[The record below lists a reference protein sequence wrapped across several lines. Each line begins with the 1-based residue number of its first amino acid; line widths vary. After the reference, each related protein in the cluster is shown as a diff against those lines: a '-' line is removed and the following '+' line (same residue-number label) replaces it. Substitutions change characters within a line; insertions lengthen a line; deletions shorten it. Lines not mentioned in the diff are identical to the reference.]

1 MSSICRSTDSEAF
14 QPIGK
19 PILATSSAKKRNF
32 SIEMVQGISN
42 HWLTVC
48 TTFNNSVLSLYCH
61 YGHTCLSLP
70 MKSYSPLHLGIRPC
84 SVHNK

>member
-48 TTFNNSVLSLYCH
+48 TTFNKVFCPYTAVRDPHPNR
-61 YGHTCLSLP
+61 GTDFKP
-70 MKSYSPLHLGIRPC
+70 G
-84 SVHNK
+84 